1 MHLVAMEKSFV
12 FLRPRWSLIINPFIV
27 YSIRGD
33 DRRVT
38 KSSSLMLRYYRRTI
52 TYINHPGTVR
62 VTISEYNGA
71 LATTTCTQRDNTRTY
86 TIHYTHVCPRRT
98 PVALTHSH
106 VYVRICIQLYTQNK
120 HVEVLVCI
128 AWDSHDDG
136 NETFAGGLFGAQCNS
151 ACYW

>member
-1 MHLVAMEKSFV
+1 LHLVAIEKSVSFV
-12 FLRPRWSLIINPFIV
+12 FLHPRSLIINPFIV
-27 YSIRGD
+27 TRSVRTIT
-33 DRRVT
+33 VT

-86 TIHYTHVCPRRT
+86 TIHYTHVRPRRT
-98 PVALTHSH
+98 RSYMHM
-106 VYVRICIQLYTQNK
+106 YMYLYTQDK
-120 HVEVLVCI
+120 HVQVLVCI